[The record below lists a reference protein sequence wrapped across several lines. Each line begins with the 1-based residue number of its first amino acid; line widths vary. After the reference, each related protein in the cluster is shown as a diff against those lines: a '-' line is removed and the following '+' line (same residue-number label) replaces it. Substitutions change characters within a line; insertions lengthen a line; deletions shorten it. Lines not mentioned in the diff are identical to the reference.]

1 MSDRVN
7 HQIKLVARPE
17 GLPKRSDFS
26 YEACPV
32 AEPGEN
38 EVLIK
43 VCYISLDPAMRGWM
57 RDVKSYIEP
66 VPLGGVMRAGGVGKV
81 IASNNPK
88 FALGT
93 YVTGMTGAQ
102 EYVISNGV
110 GLVAVD
116 PSKAN
121 LTTFLGTLGMPGM
134 TAYFGL
140 LDVCK
145 LKEGDTVV
153 VSGAAGAVGS
163 VVGQIARIKGCTV
176 VGIAGSAEKCAY
188 VTDELG
194 FNACFNYKEDDLF
207 NSLRQFCPKGIDV
220 YFDNVGGETLDIV
233 LAQIRRGARI
243 GICGAISQYN
253 NTDGVVGP
261 KNYLSL
267 LVNRGTM
274 TGFVVFDYA
283 SRYGEAVRDIATWLA
298 QGKMIAREH
307 VVDGLETFPET
318 LNMLFS
324 GGNFGKLAIKVSD
337 PD

>member
-1 MSDRVN
+1 MSEMVN

-17 GLPKRSDFS
+17 GLPKSSDFS
-26 YEACPV
+26 YEQAPV
-32 AEPGEN
+32 GEPGDGEI
-38 EVLIK
+38 LIK

-81 IASNNPK
+81 ITSNNAK
-88 FALGT
+88 FAVGS

-102 EYVISNGV
+102 EYTISDGV
-110 GLVAVD
+110 GLVSVD
-116 PSKAN
+116 PTKAN

-134 TAYFGL
+134 TAYFGI
-140 LDVCK
+140 LDVCQ

-163 VVGQIARIKGCTV
+163 VVGQIAKIKGCTV
-176 VGIAGSAEKCAY
+176 VGIAGSPAKCAY
-188 VTDELG
+188 VTDDLG
-194 FNACFNYKEDDLF
+194 FDSCVNYKEGDLF
-207 NSLRQFCPKGIDV
+207 KNIREHCPKGIDV
-220 YFDNVGGETLDIV
+220 YFDNVGGETLDVV

-261 KNYLSL
+261 KNYLAL
-267 LVNRGTM
+267 LVQRATM
-274 TGFVVFDYA
+274 SGFVVFDYA
-283 SRYGEAVRDIATWLA
+283 KRYGEGVRDIATWLA
-298 QGKMIAREH
+298 QGKMVTREH

-324 GGNFGKLAIKVSD
+324 GGNSGKLVIKVAD